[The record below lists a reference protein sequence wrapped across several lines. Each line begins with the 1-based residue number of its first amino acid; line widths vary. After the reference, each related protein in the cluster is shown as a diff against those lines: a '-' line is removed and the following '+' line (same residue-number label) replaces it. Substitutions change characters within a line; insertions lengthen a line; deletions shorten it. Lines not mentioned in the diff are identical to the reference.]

1 MEGLPKVTSLD
12 LITHASLAVAAPWSS
27 SYIASG
33 SQPNYVII
41 GAGFALADK
50 LSKNAKIAVVLL
62 EAGPENAG
70 VVVIDV
76 PGYTPDLLNT
86 QYT

>member
-1 MEGLPKVTSLD
+1 
-12 LITHASLAVAAPWSS
+12 
-27 SYIASG
+27 
-33 SQPNYVII
+33 VII

-50 LSKNAKIAVVLL
+50 LFKNAKIAVVLL

-70 VVVIDV
+70 VVAIDV
-76 PGYTPDLLNT
+76 PDYTPDLLNT